1 MKKDYQTEEVEGKY
15 SFMQKLL
22 YLFIIPL
29 LFTVVVVLGYL
40 TYEGKNVF
48 EVAQS
53 FLPSA
58 KVEVSSSEEDEEEK
72 ETPPRDGNDQERS
85 SQEVILLERQ
95 ISEKQREITKLVSQ
109 LDQANKRIE
118 NLEQQQQEVKTSTR
132 ELAKLYEGMSTK
144 KAAQIILELEEE
156 MALLILKELS
166 ASKTSSILGQFEP
179 EQAARFTE
187 LLANNQ

>member
-1 MKKDYQTEEVEGKY
+1 MKKDNQTEEKEGKY
-15 SFMQKLL
+15 TFMQKLL

-48 EVAQS
+48 EVAQT
-53 FLPSA
+53 FLP
-58 KVEVSSSEEDEEEK
+58 EK
-72 ETPPRDGNDQERS
+72 EEVITSIEGQKEQETTSPDENEKGRS
-85 SQEVILLERQ
+85 SQDVILLERKV
-95 ISEKQREITKLVSQ
+95 SEKEREITKLVSQ
-109 LDQANKRIE
+109 LEQANKRIE
-118 NLEQQQQEVKTSTR
+118 DLQQQQQQVKASNR

-156 MALLILKELS
+156 RALLILKELS
-166 ASKTSSILGQFEP
+166 TSKTSSILGQLEP

-187 LLANNQ
+187 LLAKNE